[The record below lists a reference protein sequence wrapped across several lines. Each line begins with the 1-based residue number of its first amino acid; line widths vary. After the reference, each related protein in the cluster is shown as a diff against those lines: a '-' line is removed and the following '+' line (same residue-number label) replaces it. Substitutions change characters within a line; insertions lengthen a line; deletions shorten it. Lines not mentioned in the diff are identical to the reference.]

1 LNILLKVISD
11 PALAIGETKVGGLRI
26 VKELLPISLRSVGIA
41 LAILFGAFLLCEVAP
56 VVAAICTLVV
66 GVQTLT
72 GVRLYQRY
80 LGSATVT
87 IFEYISIG
95 FAIGAA
101 LSVLTALFLQPI
113 LNPSIGWVIPS
124 IVVLARS
131 KTDRDPPSR
140 VQHGSTGIEWF
151 GVVTISFLY
160 LAQDSHWPTAV
171 FVAGTCLFVAFN
183 WRPKTIWVR
192 ASVLTVITA
201 GFIGGI
207 IASVY
212 NRPPF
217 WHYLTDDFRVFES
230 LSRSIWDYGPQD
242 EFGTLGTIGAQ
253 YHISTYAYSGLL
265 DRLSGASTFI
275 VLNRA
280 MLILTA
286 LLLSTIVWAFLR
298 RDGGKNRMINLG
310 LAAMFPLF
318 FDYSFTS
325 PSYCFGL
332 FFYLVG
338 VFFWTDHQHRV
349 RPWLQVFIG
358 LLITAFIMTTKISNM
373 PVVLSGLGVL
383 ALYALARKPSW
394 TKSALINFIT
404 TLVTTGIYFF
414 VYLANGRTS
423 SQLES
428 MYAFGYARRIAGDLV
443 TISDPFTRITASLM
457 YTSLYLVLP
466 IVAVLYFFSLHRRL
480 HPQLLIF
487 VLPAVP
493 IVLITALFGGAD
505 ASGYFVLAS
514 LGVLNIALIVFLSK
528 YLSDFNWRERH
539 NQQIVGLALI
549 AGLLG
554 LLTHRMVA
562 YFNGGTANEIL
573 IRSILQSH
581 WVSALLLSLIA
592 YGLFKLGQT
601 KKKHPFWILFLVAEI
616 MCFASIEVMLLDRLT
631 KGTELTASESATA
644 IGTTDEIAVGR
655 WLRTNTDKSS
665 LVATNHFCGPA
676 CSGADWFENDFLR
689 LNDTYIF
696 PASPTGYGTFN
707 FILSNYAERR
717 FLIEGA
723 RFLLVNGMSRKDVLE
738 RMNVALAFANESSKA
753 SFDSLQNFGV
763 DYFVI
768 DKQSTTQR
776 NWGLTTSKLYE
787 NDTFIVLQVSD

>member
-1 LNILLKVISD
+1 LF
-11 PALAIGETKVGGLRI
+11 
-26 VKELLPISLRSVGIA
+26 PISLRSVGIA
-41 LAILFGAFLLCEVAP
+41 LAVLFGAFLLCEVPP

-72 GVRLYQRY
+72 GVRSYQRY

-101 LSVLTALFLQPI
+101 LSVLSALFLQPI

-124 IVVLARS
+124 IVVLAVS
-131 KTDRDPPSR
+131 KIERNHPIRARFD
-140 VQHGSTGIEWF
+140 STGIEWL
-151 GVVTISFLY
+151 GVVSIAFLY

-171 FVAGTCLFVAFN
+171 FATGTCVFIALTC
-183 WRPKTIWVR
+183 RPKKVWIR
-192 ASVLTVITA
+192 ASVFTVTTA
-201 GFIGGI
+201 GFIGGVV
-207 IASVY
+207 ASIY

-280 MLILTA
+280 MLVLTA

-298 RDGGKNRMINLG
+298 RDGGKSRLINLG

-338 VFFWTDHQHRV
+338 VFFWTDHQRRV
-349 RPWLQVFIG
+349 KPWLQVFIG
-358 LLITAFIMTTKISNM
+358 FLITVFIMTTKISNM

-394 TKSALINFIT
+394 AKSALINFAT
-404 TLVTTGIYFF
+404 TLITTGIYFF
-414 VYLANGRTS
+414 VFLANGRTS

-443 TISDPFTRITASLM
+443 TISDPVTRISASLM
-457 YTSLYLVLP
+457 YTSLYILLP

-487 VLPAVP
+487 VLPAIP
-493 IVLITALFGGAD
+493 LLLITALFGGAD

-514 LGVLNIALIVFLSK
+514 LGILNIALIIFVSK
-528 YLSDFNWRERH
+528 FFSDFNCRIRQ
-539 NQQIVGLALI
+539 NQQIVGFAVI

-554 LLTHRMVA
+554 LLTHRSVA

-573 IRSILQSH
+573 TRSILQSH

-592 YGLFKLGQT
+592 YGLFRVGKNR
-601 KKKHPFWILFLVAEI
+601 KKQSFLILFIVAEL
-616 MCFASIEVMLLDRLT
+616 MCFTSINAMLLDRLT
-631 KGTELTASESATA
+631 KGPELTASESATA
-644 IGTTDEIAVGR
+644 IGTTDEIAVGQ
-655 WLRTNTDKSS
+655 WLRTNTEKSS
-665 LVATNHFCGPA
+665 LIATNHFCGPA
-676 CSGADWFENDFLR
+676 CSGADWFENDYLR

-723 RFLLVNGMSRKDVLE
+723 RFLLVNGMPREDVRE
-738 RMNVALAFANESSKA
+738 RMNVALAFANEPSEA
-753 SFDSLQNFGV
+753 SLSSLQAFGV

-776 NWGLTTSKLYE
+776 DWGLTTSKLYE
-787 NDTFIVLQVSD
+787 NDTFIVLELL

>member
-1 LNILLKVISD
+1 MQECYFWLLANRGRGARNSV
-11 PALAIGETKVGGLRI
+11 AITGL
-26 VKELLPISLRSVGIA
+26 VNTLFPISLRSIGIA
-41 LAILFGAFLLCEVAP
+41 LAVLFGAFLLCEIPP
-56 VVAAICTLVV
+56 VVALICTLVV

-113 LNPSIGWVIPS
+113 LNPSIGWIIPL
-124 IVVLARS
+124 IAVLARP
-131 KTDRDPPSR
+131 KTDRSLPSR
-140 VQHGSTGIEWF
+140 VQHDSTRIEWL

-171 FVAGTCLFVAFN
+171 FVAGACLFAAFT
-183 WRPKTIWVR
+183 WRPKTTWVR
-192 ASVLTVITA
+192 ASVLTVATA

-207 IASVY
+207 VASVY

-280 MLILTA
+280 MLVLTA
-286 LLLSTIVWAFLR
+286 LLLSTIIWSFFR
-298 RDGGKNRMINLG
+298 RDGGKNRLINLG

-338 VFFWTDHQHRV
+338 VFFWTDHQHRAK
-349 RPWLQVFIG
+349 PWLQVFIG
-358 LLITAFIMTTKISNM
+358 FLITVFIMTTKISNM

-383 ALYALARKPSW
+383 TLYALVKKPSW
-394 TKSALINFIT
+394 AKSALINFTT
-404 TLVTTGIYFF
+404 TLITTGIYFF
-414 VYLANGRTS
+414 VFLANGRTS

-443 TISDPFTRITASLM
+443 TIGDPITRISASLM
-457 YTSLYLVLP
+457 YTSLYLMLP
-466 IVAVLYFFSLHRRL
+466 IVAVLYFFSMYRRL
-480 HPQLLIF
+480 HPQLLVF

-493 IVLITALFGGAD
+493 LLLITALIGGAD

-539 NQQIVGLALI
+539 NQQIAGLALI

-554 LLTHRMVA
+554 LLTHLTVA

-581 WVSALLLSLIA
+581 WVSALLFSLIA
-592 YGLFKLGQT
+592 YGLFRFGKAR
-601 KKKHPFWILFLVAEI
+601 KKHPFLILFLVAEI
-616 MCFASIEVMLLDRLT
+616 MSFASIEVALLDRLT
-631 KGTELTASESATA
+631 KGPELTASESATA

-655 WLRTNTDKSS
+655 WLRTNTEKSS
-665 LVATNHFCGPA
+665 LIATNHFCGPA
-676 CSGADWFENDFLR
+676 CSGADWFENDYLR

-696 PASPTGYGTFN
+696 PESPTGYGTFN
-707 FILSNYAERR
+707 FILSDYAERR
-717 FLIEGA
+717 FFIEGA
-723 RFLLVNGMSRKDVLE
+723 RFLLVNGMPKEQVRE
-738 RMNVALAFANESSKA
+738 RMNLVLEFANTPDA
-753 SFDSLQNFGV
+753 GNLRSLQENGV
-763 DYFVI
+763 GYFVV
-768 DKQSTTQR
+768 DKESTSVQ
-776 NWGLTTSKLYE
+776 NWKDFATTRYE
-787 NDTFIVLQVSD
+787 NETFLVLDLL

>member
-1 LNILLKVISD
+1 LF
-11 PALAIGETKVGGLRI
+11 
-26 VKELLPISLRSVGIA
+26 PISLRSVGIA
-41 LAILFGAFLLCEVAP
+41 LAVLFGAFLLCEVPP

-72 GVRLYQRY
+72 GVRSYQRY

-101 LSVLTALFLQPI
+101 LSVLSALFLQPI

-124 IVVLARS
+124 IVVLAVS
-131 KTDRDPPSR
+131 KIERNHPIRARFD
-140 VQHGSTGIEWF
+140 STGIEWL
-151 GVVTISFLY
+151 GVVSIAFLY

-171 FVAGTCLFVAFN
+171 FATGTCVFIALTC
-183 WRPKTIWVR
+183 RPKKVWIR
-192 ASVLTVITA
+192 ASVFTVTTA
-201 GFIGGI
+201 GFIGGVV
-207 IASVY
+207 ASIY

-280 MLILTA
+280 MLVLTA

-298 RDGGKNRMINLG
+298 RDGGKSRLIN
-310 LAAMFPLF
+310 
-318 FDYSFTS
+318 SFTS

-338 VFFWTDHQHRV
+338 VFFWTDHQRRV
-349 RPWLQVFIG
+349 KPWLQVFIG
-358 LLITAFIMTTKISNM
+358 FLITVFIMTTKISNM

-394 TKSALINFIT
+394 AKSALINFAT
-404 TLVTTGIYFF
+404 TLITTGIYFF
-414 VYLANGRTS
+414 VFLANGRTS

-443 TISDPFTRITASLM
+443 TISDPVTRISASLM
-457 YTSLYLVLP
+457 YTSLYILLP

-487 VLPAVP
+487 VLPAIP
-493 IVLITALFGGAD
+493 LLLITALFGGAD

-514 LGVLNIALIVFLSK
+514 LGILNIALIIFVSK
-528 YLSDFNWRERH
+528 FFSDFNCRIRQ
-539 NQQIVGLALI
+539 NQQIVGFAVI

-554 LLTHRMVA
+554 LLTHRSVA

-573 IRSILQSH
+573 TRSILQSH

-592 YGLFKLGQT
+592 YGLFRVGKNR
-601 KKKHPFWILFLVAEI
+601 KKQSFLILFIVAEL
-616 MCFASIEVMLLDRLT
+616 MCFTSINAMLLDRLT
-631 KGTELTASESATA
+631 KGPELTASESATA
-644 IGTTDEIAVGR
+644 IGTTDEIAVGQ
-655 WLRTNTDKSS
+655 WLRTNTEKSS
-665 LVATNHFCGPA
+665 LIATNHFCGPA
-676 CSGADWFENDFLR
+676 CSGADWFENDYLR

-723 RFLLVNGMSRKDVLE
+723 RFLLVNGMPREDVRE
-738 RMNVALAFANESSKA
+738 RMNVALAFANEPSEA
-753 SFDSLQNFGV
+753 SLSSLQAFGV

-776 NWGLTTSKLYE
+776 DWGLTTSKLYE
-787 NDTFIVLQVSD
+787 NDTFIVLELL

>member
-1 LNILLKVISD
+1 MF
-11 PALAIGETKVGGLRI
+11 
-26 VKELLPISLRSVGIA
+26 PISLRSVGIA
-41 LAILFGAFLLCEVAP
+41 LAVLFGAFLLCEVPP

-72 GVRLYQRY
+72 GIRSYQRY

-101 LSVLTALFLQPI
+101 LSVLSALFLQPI

-124 IVVLARS
+124 IVVLAVS
-131 KTDRDPPSR
+131 KIDRNHPIRARFD
-140 VQHGSTGIEWF
+140 STGIEWL
-151 GVVTISFLY
+151 GVLSIAFLY
-160 LAQDSHWPTAV
+160 LARDSHWPTAV
-171 FVAGTCLFVAFN
+171 FAVGASVFIALSC
-183 WRPKTIWVR
+183 RPKKVWVR
-192 ASVLTVITA
+192 ASVLTVATA

-207 IASVY
+207 VASIH

-275 VLNRA
+275 ILNRA
-280 MLILTA
+280 MLVLTA
-286 LLLSTIVWAFLR
+286 LLLSTVVWAFFR

-338 VFFWTDHQHRV
+338 VFFWTDHQRRV
-349 RPWLQVFIG
+349 KPWLQVLIG
-358 LLITAFIMTTKISNM
+358 FLITVFIMTTKISNM

-394 TKSALINFIT
+394 TKSALINFAT
-404 TLVTTGIYFF
+404 TLITTGIYFF
-414 VYLANGRTS
+414 VFLANGRTS

-443 TISDPFTRITASLM
+443 TISDPVTRISASLM

-466 IVAVLYFFSLHRRL
+466 IVAALYFFSLHRRL

-487 VLPAVP
+487 VLPAIP
-493 IVLITALFGGAD
+493 LLLITALFGGAD

-514 LGVLNIALIVFLSK
+514 LGILNIALIIFVSK
-528 YLSDFNWRERH
+528 FFSDFNWRVRQ
-539 NQQIVGLALI
+539 NQQIAGFAVI
-549 AGLLG
+549 AGLMG
-554 LLTHRMVA
+554 LLTHRTVA

-581 WVSALLLSLIA
+581 WVGALLLSLIA
-592 YGLFKLGQT
+592 YGLFRVSKNR
-601 KKKHPFWILFLVAEI
+601 KKQSFLILFIVAEL
-616 MCFASIEVMLLDRLT
+616 MCFTSINAMLLDRLT
-631 KGTELTASESATA
+631 KGPELSVEESATA
-644 IGTTDEIAVGR
+644 IGTTDEITVGQ

-665 LVATNHFCGPA
+665 LIATNHFCGPA
-676 CSGADWFENDFLR
+676 CSGADWFESDYLR
-689 LNDTYIF
+689 LDDTYIF
-696 PASPTGYGTFN
+696 PESPTGYGTFN
-707 FILSNYAERR
+707 FILSDYAERR

-723 RFLLVNGMSRKDVLE
+723 RFLLVNGMPREDVRE
-738 RMNVALAFANESSKA
+738 RMNVALAFANEPNEA
-753 SFDSLQNFGV
+753 SLSSLQAFGV

-776 NWGLTTSKLYE
+776 DWGLLASKLYE
-787 NDTFIVLQVSD
+787 NDTFIVLELL

>member
-1 LNILLKVISD
+1 
-11 PALAIGETKVGGLRI
+11 
-26 VKELLPISLRSVGIA
+26 VGIA
-41 LAILFGAFLLCEVAP
+41 LAVLFGAFLLCEVPP
-56 VVAAICTLVV
+56 VVAAICAFVV
-66 GVQTLT
+66 GIQTIT

-80 LGSATVT
+80 LGSETVT
-87 IFEYISIG
+87 VFAYIAVG

-101 LSVLTALFLQPI
+101 LSILTALFLQPI

-124 IVVLARS
+124 IVVLAVS
-131 KTDRDPPSR
+131 KIDRNHPIRARFD
-140 VQHGSTGIEWF
+140 STGIEWL
-151 GVVTISFLY
+151 GVVSIAFLY

-171 FVAGTCLFVAFN
+171 FATGTCVFIALTC
-183 WRPKTIWVR
+183 RPKKVWIR
-192 ASVLTVITA
+192 ASVFTVTTA
-201 GFIGGI
+201 GFIGGVV
-207 IASVY
+207 ASIH

-280 MLILTA
+280 MLVLTA

-298 RDGGKNRMINLG
+298 RDGGKNRLINLG

-338 VFFWTDHQHRV
+338 VFFWTDHQRRV
-349 RPWLQVFIG
+349 KPWLQVSIG
-358 LLITAFIMTTKISNM
+358 FLITVFIMTTKISNM

-394 TKSALINFIT
+394 AKSALINFTT
-404 TLVTTGIYFF
+404 TLITTGIYFF
-414 VYLANGRTS
+414 VFLANGRTS

-443 TISDPFTRITASLM
+443 TISDPVTRISASLM

-466 IVAVLYFFSLHRRL
+466 IVAVLYFFTIHRRL

-493 IVLITALFGGAD
+493 LLLITALFGGAD

-514 LGVLNIALIVFLSK
+514 LGVLNIALIVFVSK
-528 YLSDFNWRERH
+528 FFSDFNWRVRQ
-539 NQQIVGLALI
+539 NQQIAGFALI

-554 LLTHRMVA
+554 LLTHRSVA

-573 IRSILQSH
+573 TRSILQSH

-592 YGLFKLGQT
+592 YGLFRVGKNR
-601 KKKHPFWILFLVAEI
+601 KKQSFLILFIVAEL
-616 MCFASIEVMLLDRLT
+616 MCFTSINAMLLDRLT
-631 KGTELTASESATA
+631 KGPELTASESATA
-644 IGTTDEIAVGR
+644 IGTTDEIAVGQ
-655 WLRTNTDKSS
+655 WLRTNTEKSS
-665 LVATNHFCGPA
+665 LIATNHFCGPA
-676 CSGADWFENDFLR
+676 CSGADWFENDYLR

-723 RFLLVNGMSRKDVLE
+723 RFLLVNGMPREDVRE
-738 RMNVALAFANESSKA
+738 RMNVALAFANEPSEA
-753 SFDSLQNFGV
+753 SLSSLQAFGV

-776 NWGLTTSKLYE
+776 DWGLTTSKLYE
-787 NDTFIVLQVSD
+787 NDTFIVLELL

>member
-1 LNILLKVISD
+1 ML
-11 PALAIGETKVGGLRI
+11 
-26 VKELLPISLRSVGIA
+26 KELLPISLRSVGVA
-41 LAILFGAFLLCEVAP
+41 LAVLCGAFLLCEVPP
-56 VVAAICTLVV
+56 VVAAICAFVV
-66 GVQTLT
+66 GIQTIT

-80 LGSATVT
+80 LGSETVT
-87 IFEYISIG
+87 VFAYIAVG
-95 FAIGAA
+95 FAIGTA
-101 LSVLTALFLQPI
+101 LSVFTALSLQPI
-113 LNPSIGWVIPS
+113 LNPSIGWSVPS
-124 IVVLARS
+124 IVVLAVS
-131 KTDRDPPSR
+131 KIDRDHPIR
-140 VQHGSTGIEWF
+140 ARFDSTGIEWL
-151 GVVTISFLY
+151 GVVSIAFLY

-171 FVAGTCLFVAFN
+171 FAAGTCVFIALTC
-183 WRPKTIWVR
+183 RPKKEWIR
-192 ASVLTVITA
+192 ASVLTVTTA
-201 GFIGGI
+201 GFIGGVV
-207 IASVY
+207 ASIR

-275 VLNRA
+275 ILNRA
-280 MLILTA
+280 MLVLTA

-298 RDGGKNRMINLG
+298 RDGGNNRMINLG

-338 VFFWTDHQHRV
+338 VFFWTDHQRQV
-349 RPWLQVFIG
+349 KPWLQVFIG
-358 LLITAFIMTTKISNM
+358 FLITVFIMTTKISNM
-373 PVVLSGLGVL
+373 PVVLSGLGLL

-394 TKSALINFIT
+394 AKSALINFAT
-404 TLVTTGIYFF
+404 TLFTTGIYFF
-414 VYLANGRTS
+414 VFLANSRTS

-443 TISDPFTRITASLM
+443 TISDPVARISASLM
-457 YTSLYLVLP
+457 YTSLYIVLP
-466 IVAVLYFFSLHRRL
+466 IVAVLYFFSLQRRL

-487 VLPAVP
+487 VLPAIP
-493 IVLITALFGGAD
+493 LLLITALFGGAD

-514 LGVLNIALIVFLSK
+514 LCVLNVALIVFLSK

-539 NQQIVGLALI
+539 NQQMAGFALI

-554 LLTHRMVA
+554 LLTHRIIA

-573 IRSILQSH
+573 IRSMLQSH
-581 WVSALLLSLIA
+581 WVSALLLSLFA
-592 YGLFKLGQT
+592 HGLLRFGKNE
-601 KKKHPFWILFLVAEI
+601 KKHPFLILFIVAEL
-616 MCFASIEVMLLDRLT
+616 MCFMSINVMLLDRLI
-631 KGTELTASESATA
+631 KGPELTADESTTA
-644 IGTTDEIAVGR
+644 IGTTDEITVGQ
-655 WLRTNTDKSS
+655 WLRTKTDKSS
-665 LVATNHFCGPA
+665 LIATNHFCGPA
-676 CSGADWFENDFLR
+676 CSGADWFENDYLR

-696 PASPTGYGTFN
+696 PTSPTGYGTFN
-707 FILSNYAERR
+707 FILSDYAERR

-723 RFLLVNGMSRKDVLE
+723 RFLLVNGMPREDVRE
-738 RMNVALAFANESSKA
+738 RMNVALAFANEPSEA
-753 SFDSLQNFGV
+753 SLSSLQAFGV

-776 NWGLTTSKLYE
+776 DWGLATTKLYE
-787 NDTFIVLQVSD
+787 NDSFVVLELL

>member
-1 LNILLKVISD
+1 VL
-11 PALAIGETKVGGLRI
+11 
-26 VKELLPISLRSVGIA
+26 KELLPISLRSVGVA
-41 LAILFGAFLLCEVAP
+41 LAVLCGAFLLCEVPP
-56 VVAAICTLVV
+56 VVAAICAFVV
-66 GVQTLT
+66 GIQTIT

-80 LGSATVT
+80 LGSETVT
-87 IFEYISIG
+87 VFAYIAVG
-95 FAIGAA
+95 FAIGTA
-101 LSVLTALFLQPI
+101 LSVFTALSLQPI
-113 LNPSIGWVIPS
+113 LNPSIGWSVPS
-124 IVVLARS
+124 IVVLAVS
-131 KTDRDPPSR
+131 KIDRDHPIR
-140 VQHGSTGIEWF
+140 ARFDSTGIEWL
-151 GVVTISFLY
+151 GVVSIAFLY

-171 FVAGTCLFVAFN
+171 FAAGTCVFIALTC
-183 WRPKTIWVR
+183 RPKKVWIR
-192 ASVLTVITA
+192 ASVFTVTTA
-201 GFIGGI
+201 GFIGGVV
-207 IASVY
+207 ASIR

-275 VLNRA
+275 ILNRA
-280 MLILTA
+280 MLVLTA

-298 RDGGKNRMINLG
+298 RDGGNNRMINLG

-338 VFFWTDHQHRV
+338 VFFWTDHQRQV
-349 RPWLQVFIG
+349 KPWLQVFIG
-358 LLITAFIMTTKISNM
+358 FLITVFIMTTKISNM
-373 PVVLSGLGVL
+373 PAVLSGLGLL

-394 TKSALINFIT
+394 AKSALVNFTT

-414 VYLANGRTS
+414 VFLANSRTS

-443 TISDPFTRITASLM
+443 TISDPVARISASLM
-457 YTSLYLVLP
+457 YTSLYIVLP
-466 IVAVLYFFSLHRRL
+466 IVAVLYFFSLQRRL

-487 VLPAVP
+487 VLPAIP
-493 IVLITALFGGAD
+493 LLLITALFGGAD

-514 LGVLNIALIVFLSK
+514 LGVLNIALIVFVSK
-528 YLSDFNWRERH
+528 FFSDFNWRVRQ
-539 NQQIVGLALI
+539 NQQIVGFALI

-554 LLTHRMVA
+554 LLTHRSVA

-573 IRSILQSH
+573 TRSILQSH

-592 YGLFKLGQT
+592 YGLFRVGKNR
-601 KKKHPFWILFLVAEI
+601 KKQSFLILFIVAEL
-616 MCFASIEVMLLDRLT
+616 MCFTSINAMLLDRLT
-631 KGTELTASESATA
+631 KGPELTASESATA
-644 IGTTDEIAVGR
+644 IGTTDEIAVGQ
-655 WLRTNTDKSS
+655 WLRTNTEKSS
-665 LVATNHFCGPA
+665 LIATNHFCGPA
-676 CSGADWFENDFLR
+676 CSGADWFENDYLR

-723 RFLLVNGMSRKDVLE
+723 RFLLVNGMPREDVRE
-738 RMNVALAFANESSKA
+738 RMNVALAFANEPSEA
-753 SFDSLQNFGV
+753 SLSSLQAFGV

-776 NWGLTTSKLYE
+776 DWGLTTSKLYE
-787 NDTFIVLQVSD
+787 NDTFIVLELL

>member
-1 LNILLKVISD
+1 MF
-11 PALAIGETKVGGLRI
+11 
-26 VKELLPISLRSVGIA
+26 PISLRSVGFA
-41 LAILFGAFLLCEVAP
+41 LAVLFGAFLLCEVPP

-66 GVQTLT
+66 GVHTVT
-72 GVRLYQRY
+72 GIRVYQRC
-80 LGSATVT
+80 LGSVTVT
-87 IFEYISIG
+87 VFEYVAIG

-113 LNPSIGWVIPS
+113 LNPSIGWVVPS
-124 IVVLARS
+124 IVVFAMT
-131 KTDRDPPSR
+131 KTDRGLTNRAGLD
-140 VQHGSTGIEWF
+140 STGIEWL

-171 FVAGTCLFVAFN
+171 FVAGACLFAAFT
-183 WRPKTIWVR
+183 WRPKTTWVR
-192 ASVLTVITA
+192 ASVLTVTTT
-201 GFIGGI
+201 GLIGGI
-207 IASVY
+207 VASVY

-230 LSRSIWDYGPQD
+230 LSRSVWDYGPQD

-275 VLNRA
+275 TLNRA
-280 MLILTA
+280 LLVLTA

-298 RDGGKNRMINLG
+298 RDGGKNQIINLG

-325 PSYCFGL
+325 PSFCFGL

-338 VFFWTDHQHRV
+338 VFFWTEHQRRV
-349 RPWLQVFIG
+349 KPWLQVFIG
-358 LLITAFIMTTKISNM
+358 FLITVFIMTTKISNM

-394 TKSALINFIT
+394 AKSALINFVT
-404 TLVTTGIYFF
+404 TLITTGIYFF
-414 VYLANGRTS
+414 VFLANGRTS
-423 SQLES
+423 SQLGS

-443 TISDPFTRITASLM
+443 TINEPVTRILASLM

-493 IVLITALFGGAD
+493 LLLVTALFGGAD

-514 LGVLNIALIVFLSK
+514 LGILNIALIVFVSK
-528 YLSDFNWRERH
+528 FFSDFNWRVRQ
-539 NQQIVGLALI
+539 NQQIVGFALI

-554 LLTHRMVA
+554 LLTHRSVA

-581 WVSALLLSLIA
+581 WVSALFLSLIA
-592 YGLFKLGQT
+592 FALFRLSEARKSY
-601 KKKHPFWILFLVAEI
+601 PFLILFLVAEL
-616 MCFASIEVMLLDRLT
+616 MCFTSINAMLLDRLT
-631 KGTELTASESATA
+631 KGPELSVEESATA
-644 IGTTDEIAVGR
+644 IGTTDEITVGR
-655 WLRTNTDKSS
+655 WLRTNTDKAS
-665 LVATNHFCGPA
+665 LIATNHFCGPA
-676 CSGADWFENDFLR
+676 CSGADWFENDYLR

-696 PASPTGYGTFN
+696 PESTTGYGTFN
-707 FILSNYAERR
+707 FILSDYAERR

-723 RFLLVNGMSRKDVLE
+723 RFLLVNGMPREDVRE
-738 RMNVALAFANESSKA
+738 RMNASLAFANEPSEA
-753 SFDSLQNFGV
+753 SLSSLQAFGV

-768 DKQSTTQR
+768 DKQSTTQSD
-776 NWGLTTSKLYE
+776 WGLTTSKLYE
-787 NDTFIVLQVSD
+787 NDTFIVLELL

>member
-1 LNILLKVISD
+1 
-11 PALAIGETKVGGLRI
+11 
-26 VKELLPISLRSVGIA
+26 VGIA
-41 LAILFGAFLLCEVAP
+41 LAVLFGAFLLCEVPP

-80 LGSATVT
+80 LGSSTIT

-101 LSVLTALFLQPI
+101 LSILTALFLQPI

-124 IVVLARS
+124 IVVLAVS
-131 KTDRDPPSR
+131 KIDRNHPIRARFD
-140 VQHGSTGIEWF
+140 STGIEWL
-151 GVVTISFLY
+151 GVVSIAFLY

-171 FVAGTCLFVAFN
+171 FATGTCVFIALTC
-183 WRPKTIWVR
+183 RPKKVWIR
-192 ASVLTVITA
+192 ASVFTVTTA
-201 GFIGGI
+201 GFIGGVV
-207 IASVY
+207 ASIH

-280 MLILTA
+280 MLVLTA

-298 RDGGKNRMINLG
+298 RDGGKNRLINLG

-338 VFFWTDHQHRV
+338 VFFWTDHQRRV
-349 RPWLQVFIG
+349 KPWLQVSIG
-358 LLITAFIMTTKISNM
+358 FLITVFIMTTKISNM

-394 TKSALINFIT
+394 AKSALINFTT
-404 TLVTTGIYFF
+404 TLITTGIYFF
-414 VYLANGRTS
+414 VFLANGRTS

-443 TISDPFTRITASLM
+443 TISDPVTRISASLM

-466 IVAVLYFFSLHRRL
+466 IVAVLYFFTIHRRL

-493 IVLITALFGGAD
+493 LLLITALFGGAD

-514 LGVLNIALIVFLSK
+514 LGVLNIALIVFVSK
-528 YLSDFNWRERH
+528 FFSDFNWRVRQ
-539 NQQIVGLALI
+539 NQQIAGFALI

-554 LLTHRMVA
+554 LLTHRSVA

-573 IRSILQSH
+573 TRSILQSH

-592 YGLFKLGQT
+592 YGLFRVGKNR
-601 KKKHPFWILFLVAEI
+601 KKQSFLILFIVAEL
-616 MCFASIEVMLLDRLT
+616 MCFTSINAMLLDRLT
-631 KGTELTASESATA
+631 KGPELTASESATA
-644 IGTTDEIAVGR
+644 IGTTDEIAVGQ
-655 WLRTNTDKSS
+655 WLRTNTEKSS
-665 LVATNHFCGPA
+665 LIATNHFCGPA
-676 CSGADWFENDFLR
+676 CSGADWFENDYLR

-723 RFLLVNGMSRKDVLE
+723 RFLLVNGMPREDVRE
-738 RMNVALAFANESSKA
+738 RMNVALAFANEPSEA
-753 SFDSLQNFGV
+753 SLSSLQAFGV

-776 NWGLTTSKLYE
+776 DWGLTTSKLYE
-787 NDTFIVLQVSD
+787 NDTFIVLELL

>member
-1 LNILLKVISD
+1 
-11 PALAIGETKVGGLRI
+11 
-26 VKELLPISLRSVGIA
+26 VGIA
-41 LAILFGAFLLCEVAP
+41 LTVLFGAFLLCEVPP

-80 LGSATVT
+80 LGSSTVT

-101 LSVLTALFLQPI
+101 LSILTALFLQPI

-124 IVVLARS
+124 IVVLAVS
-131 KTDRDPPSR
+131 KIDRNHPIRARFD
-140 VQHGSTGIEWF
+140 STGIEWL
-151 GVVTISFLY
+151 GVVSIAFLY

-171 FVAGTCLFVAFN
+171 FATGTCVFIALTC
-183 WRPKTIWVR
+183 RPKKVWIR
-192 ASVLTVITA
+192 ASVFTVTTA
-201 GFIGGI
+201 GFIGGVV
-207 IASVY
+207 ASIH

-280 MLILTA
+280 MLVLTA

-298 RDGGKNRMINLG
+298 RDGGKNRLINLG

-338 VFFWTDHQHRV
+338 VFFWTDHQRRV
-349 RPWLQVFIG
+349 KPWLQVSIG
-358 LLITAFIMTTKISNM
+358 FLITVFIMTTKISNM

-394 TKSALINFIT
+394 AKSALINFTT
-404 TLVTTGIYFF
+404 TLITTGIYFF
-414 VYLANGRTS
+414 VFLANGRTS

-443 TISDPFTRITASLM
+443 TISDPVTRISASLM

-466 IVAVLYFFSLHRRL
+466 IVAVLYFFTIHRRL

-493 IVLITALFGGAD
+493 LLLITALFGGAD

-514 LGVLNIALIVFLSK
+514 LGVLNIALIVFVSK
-528 YLSDFNWRERH
+528 FFSDFNWRVRQ
-539 NQQIVGLALI
+539 NQQIAGFALI

-554 LLTHRMVA
+554 LLTHRSVA

-573 IRSILQSH
+573 TRSILQSH

-592 YGLFKLGQT
+592 YGLFRVGKNR
-601 KKKHPFWILFLVAEI
+601 KKQSFLILFIVAEL
-616 MCFASIEVMLLDRLT
+616 MCFTSINAMLLDRLT
-631 KGTELTASESATA
+631 KGPELTASESATA
-644 IGTTDEIAVGR
+644 IGTTDEIAVGQ
-655 WLRTNTDKSS
+655 WLRTNTEKSS
-665 LVATNHFCGPA
+665 LIATNHFCGPA
-676 CSGADWFENDFLR
+676 CSGADWFENDYLR

-723 RFLLVNGMSRKDVLE
+723 RFLLVNGMPREDVRE
-738 RMNVALAFANESSKA
+738 RMNVALAFANEPSEA
-753 SFDSLQNFGV
+753 SLSSLQAFGV

-776 NWGLTTSKLYE
+776 DWGLTTSKLYE
-787 NDTFIVLQVSD
+787 NDTFIVLELL

>member
-1 LNILLKVISD
+1 M
-11 PALAIGETKVGGLRI
+11 
-26 VKELLPISLRSVGIA
+26 KELLPISLRSVGIA

-573 IRSILQSH
+573 IRSIMQSH

>member
-1 LNILLKVISD
+1 MF
-11 PALAIGETKVGGLRI
+11 
-26 VKELLPISLRSVGIA
+26 PISLRSVGIA
-41 LAILFGAFLLCEVAP
+41 LAVLFGAFLLSEVPP

-72 GVRLYQRY
+72 GVRSYQRY

-101 LSVLTALFLQPI
+101 LSVLSALFLRPI

-124 IVVLARS
+124 IIVLAVS
-131 KTDRDPPSR
+131 KIDRDHPIR
-140 VQHGSTGIEWF
+140 ARFDSTGIEWL
-151 GVVTISFLY
+151 GVVSIAFLY

-171 FVAGTCLFVAFN
+171 FSAGTCVFIAFTC
-183 WRPKTIWVR
+183 RPKKVWIRT
-192 ASVLTVITA
+192 SVFTVATA

-207 IASVY
+207 VASIH

-265 DRLSGASTFI
+265 DRISGASTFI

-280 MLILTA
+280 MLVLTA
-286 LLLSTIVWAFLR
+286 LLLSTIIWAFFR

-349 RPWLQVFIG
+349 KPWLQVFVG
-358 LLITAFIMTTKISNM
+358 FLITVFIMTTKISNM

-394 TKSALINFIT
+394 AKSALINFAT
-404 TLVTTGIYFF
+404 TLITTGIYFF
-414 VYLANGRTS
+414 LFLANGRTS

-443 TISDPFTRITASLM
+443 TISDPVTRISASLM

-466 IVAVLYFFSLHRRL
+466 IFAVLYFFSLHRRL

-487 VLPAVP
+487 VLPAIP
-493 IVLITALFGGAD
+493 LVLITAVFGGAD

-514 LGVLNIALIVFLSK
+514 LGVLNISLIVFLSN

-539 NQQIVGLALI
+539 NQQIAGFALI
-549 AGLLG
+549 AGLLS
-554 LLTHRMVA
+554 LLTHRIVA

-581 WVSALLLSLIA
+581 WVSALLLSFIT
-592 YGLFKLGQT
+592 YGLFRLSKS
-601 KKKHPFWILFLVAEI
+601 KKKHPFLILFLVAEI
-616 MCFASIEVMLLDRLT
+616 MSFALIEVMLLDRLT
-631 KGTELTASESATA
+631 KGPELTASESATA
-644 IGTTDEIAVGR
+644 IGTADEIAVGR

-665 LVATNHFCGPA
+665 LIATNHFCGPA
-676 CSGADWFENDFLR
+676 CSGADWFENDYLR

-696 PASPTGYGTFN
+696 PESPTGYGTFN
-707 FILSNYAERR
+707 FILSDYAERR

-723 RFLLVNGMSRKDVLE
+723 RFLLVNGMPREDVRE
-738 RMNVALAFANESSKA
+738 RMNVALAFANEPSNTSL
-753 SFDSLQNFGV
+753 SSLQDFGV
-763 DYFVI
+763 DYFVV
-768 DKQSTTQR
+768 DKQSTAQR
-776 NWGLTTSKLYE
+776 DWGLSTSKLYE
-787 NDTFIVLQVSD
+787 NETFAVLQLGD

>member
-1 LNILLKVISD
+1 LF
-11 PALAIGETKVGGLRI
+11 
-26 VKELLPISLRSVGIA
+26 PISLRSVGIA
-41 LAILFGAFLLCEVAP
+41 LAVLFGAFLLCEVPP

-72 GVRLYQRY
+72 GVRSYQRY

-95 FAIGAA
+95 FAIGAT
-101 LSVLTALFLQPI
+101 LSVLSALFLQPI

-124 IVVLARS
+124 IVVLAVS
-131 KTDRDPPSR
+131 KIERNHPIRARFD
-140 VQHGSTGIEWF
+140 STGIEWL
-151 GVVTISFLY
+151 GVVSIAFLY

-171 FVAGTCLFVAFN
+171 FATGTCVFIALTC
-183 WRPKTIWVR
+183 RPKKVWIR
-192 ASVLTVITA
+192 ASVFTVTTA
-201 GFIGGI
+201 GFIGGVV
-207 IASVY
+207 ASIY

-280 MLILTA
+280 MLVLTA

-298 RDGGKNRMINLG
+298 RDGGKNRLINLG

-338 VFFWTDHQHRV
+338 VFFWTDHQRRV
-349 RPWLQVFIG
+349 KPWLQVSIG
-358 LLITAFIMTTKISNM
+358 FLITVFIMTTKISNM

-394 TKSALINFIT
+394 AKSALINFTT
-404 TLVTTGIYFF
+404 TLITTGIYFF
-414 VYLANGRTS
+414 VFLANGRTS

-443 TISDPFTRITASLM
+443 TISDPVTRISASLM

-466 IVAVLYFFSLHRRL
+466 IVAVLYFFTIHRRL

-493 IVLITALFGGAD
+493 LLLITALFGGAD

-514 LGVLNIALIVFLSK
+514 LGVLNIALIVFVSK
-528 YLSDFNWRERH
+528 FFSEFNWRVRQ
-539 NQQIVGLALI
+539 NQQIAGFALI

-554 LLTHRMVA
+554 LLTHRSVA

-573 IRSILQSH
+573 TRSILQSH
-581 WVSALLLSLIA
+581 WVSALVLSLIV
-592 YGLFKLGQT
+592 YGLFRIGKNG
-601 KKKHPFWILFLVAEI
+601 KKQSFLILFIVAEL
-616 MCFASIEVMLLDRLT
+616 MCFTSINAMLLDRLT
-631 KGTELTASESATA
+631 KGPELTDEESATA
-644 IGTTDEIAVGR
+644 IGTTDEITVGQ
-655 WLRTNTDKSS
+655 WLRTNTEKSS
-665 LVATNHFCGPA
+665 LIATNHFCGPA
-676 CSGADWFENDFLR
+676 CSGADWFENDYLR

-696 PASPTGYGTFN
+696 SASPTGYGTFN

-723 RFLLVNGMSRKDVLE
+723 RFLLVNGMPREDVRE
-738 RMNVALAFANESSKA
+738 RMNVALAFANEPSEA
-753 SFDSLQNFGV
+753 SLSSLQAFGV

-776 NWGLTTSKLYE
+776 DWGLTTSKLYE
-787 NDTFIVLQVSD
+787 NDTFIVLELL

>member
-1 LNILLKVISD
+1 LF
-11 PALAIGETKVGGLRI
+11 
-26 VKELLPISLRSVGIA
+26 PISLRSAGIA
-41 LAILFGAFLLCEVAP
+41 LAVLFSAFLLCEIPP
-56 VVAAICTLVV
+56 VVAAICALVV
-66 GVQTLT
+66 GVHTVT
-72 GVRLYQRY
+72 GIRIYQRC
-80 LGSATVT
+80 LGSVTVT
-87 IFEYISIG
+87 VFEYVAIG

-113 LNPSIGWVIPS
+113 LNPSLGWIIPS
-124 IVVLARS
+124 TVVFAMAKRDQGHPSHARF
-131 KTDRDPPSR
+131 D
-140 VQHGSTGIEWF
+140 STGIEWL
-151 GVVTISFLY
+151 GVVSIAFLY

-171 FVAGTCLFVAFN
+171 FAAGTCVLIALTC
-183 WRPKTIWVR
+183 RPKKIWVK
-192 ASVLTVITA
+192 ASVFTATTA
-201 GFIGGI
+201 GFIGGVV
-207 IASVY
+207 ASIH

-280 MLILTA
+280 MLVLTA

-298 RDGGKNRMINLG
+298 RDGGKNQIINLG

-325 PSYCFGL
+325 PSFCFGL

-338 VFFWTDHQHRV
+338 VFFWTEHQRRV
-349 RPWLQVFIG
+349 KPWLQVFIG
-358 LLITAFIMTTKISNM
+358 FLITVFIMTTKISNM

-394 TKSALINFIT
+394 AKTALINFVT
-404 TLVTTGIYFF
+404 TLITTGIYFF
-414 VYLANGRTS
+414 VFLANGRTS
-423 SQLES
+423 SQLGS

-443 TISDPFTRITASLM
+443 TISDPVTRISASLM

-480 HPQLLIF
+480 HPHLLIF
-487 VLPAVP
+487 ALPAVP
-493 IVLITALFGGAD
+493 LVLITALFGGAD

-539 NQQIVGLALI
+539 NQQMAGFALI

-554 LLTHRMVA
+554 LLMQRIVS

-592 YGLFKLGQT
+592 YGSFRLG
-601 KKKHPFWILFLVAEI
+601 KASKSHPLLLLFLVAEI
-616 MCFASIEVMLLDRLT
+616 MSFASIEITHLDQLT
-631 KGTELTASESATA
+631 KGPELTASESATA
-644 IGTTDEIAVGR
+644 IGAADEIAVGR

-665 LVATNHFCGPA
+665 LIATNHFCGPA
-676 CSGADWFENDFLR
+676 CSGADWFENDYLR

-696 PASPTGYGTFN
+696 PESPTGYGTFN
-707 FILSNYAERR
+707 FILSDYAERR

-723 RFLLVNGMSRKDVLE
+723 RFLLVNGMPREDVRE
-738 RMNVALAFANESSKA
+738 RMNVALAFANEPSNTSL
-753 SFDSLQNFGV
+753 SSLQAFGV

-776 NWGLTTSKLYE
+776 DWGLTTSKLYE
-787 NDTFIVLQVSD
+787 NDTFIVLELL

>member
-1 LNILLKVISD
+1 MF
-11 PALAIGETKVGGLRI
+11 
-26 VKELLPISLRSVGIA
+26 PISLRSVGIA
-41 LAILFGAFLLCEVAP
+41 LAVLFGAFLLCEVPP

-66 GVQTLT
+66 GVHTVT
-72 GVRLYQRY
+72 GIRVYQRY
-80 LGSATVT
+80 LGTVIVT
-87 IFEYISIG
+87 VFEYIAAG

-113 LNPSIGWVIPS
+113 LNPSIGWVVPS
-124 IVVLARS
+124 IAVFATV
-131 KTDRDPPSR
+131 KTDRGLTNRAAHD
-140 VQHGSTGIEWF
+140 STAIEWLE
-151 GVVTISFLY
+151 VISIAFLY

-183 WRPKTIWVR
+183 WRTKTKWLM
-192 ASVLTVITA
+192 ASVFAVTSA
-201 GFIGGI
+201 GFIGGVV
-207 IASVY
+207 ASIH

-230 LSRSIWDYGPQD
+230 LSRSIWDFGPQD

-280 MLILTA
+280 MLVLTA
-286 LLLSTIVWAFLR
+286 LLLSTIIWAFLR
-298 RDGGKNRMINLG
+298 RDGGKNQIINLG

-332 FFYLVG
+332 FYYFVG

-349 RPWLQVFIG
+349 KPWIQVFIG
-358 LLITAFIMTTKISNM
+358 FLITSLIMTTKVSNM
-373 PVVLSGLGVL
+373 PAVLSGLGLL
-383 ALYALARKPSW
+383 ALYAIARKPSW
-394 TKSALINFIT
+394 AKSALVNFVTTFIT
-404 TLVTTGIYFF
+404 TGVYFF
-414 VYLANGRTS
+414 VFLTNGRTS
-423 SQLES
+423 TQLNS
-428 MYAFGYARRIAGDLV
+428 MYAFGFARGIAGDLAKI
-443 TISDPFTRITASLM
+443 TDPVARNSASLI

-493 IVLITALFGGAD
+493 LLLITALFGGAD

-514 LGVLNIALIVFLSK
+514 LGILNIALIVFVSRFF
-528 YLSDFNWRERH
+528 SDFNWRVRQ
-539 NQQIVGLALI
+539 NQQIAGFTLI

-554 LLTHRMVA
+554 LLTHRSVA

-573 IRSILQSH
+573 TRSILQSH
-581 WVSALLLSLIA
+581 WVSALLFSFIA
-592 YGLFKLGQT
+592 YGLFRFSKNG
-601 KKKHPFWILFLVAEI
+601 KKQSFLILFIVAEL
-616 MCFASIEVMLLDRLT
+616 MCFTSINAMLLDRLT
-631 KGTELTASESATA
+631 KGPELSVEESATA
-644 IGTTDEIAVGR
+644 IGTTDEITVGK
-655 WLRTNTDKSS
+655 WLRTNTVKSS
-665 LVATNHFCGPA
+665 LIATNHFCGPA
-676 CSGADWFENDFLR
+676 CSGADWFENDYQR

-696 PASPTGYGTFN
+696 PESPTGYGTFN
-707 FILSNYAERR
+707 FILSDYAERR

-723 RFLLVNGMSRKDVLE
+723 RFLLVNGMPREDVRE
-738 RMNVALAFANESSKA
+738 RMNVALAFANEPSEA
-753 SFDSLQNFGV
+753 SLSSLQAFGV

-776 NWGLTTSKLYE
+776 GWGLTTSKLYE
-787 NDTFIVLQVSD
+787 NDTFIVLKLL

>member
-1 LNILLKVISD
+1 LF
-11 PALAIGETKVGGLRI
+11 
-26 VKELLPISLRSVGIA
+26 PISLRSVGIA
-41 LAILFGAFLLCEVAP
+41 LAVLFGAFLLCEVPP

-66 GVQTLT
+66 GVQILT

-101 LSVLTALFLQPI
+101 LTVLSALFLQPI
-113 LNPSIGWVIPS
+113 LSPSLGWVIPS
-124 IVVLARS
+124 IVVFAVSKIDRNHPIRARF
-131 KTDRDPPSR
+131 D
-140 VQHGSTGIEWF
+140 STRIEWL

-171 FVAGTCLFVAFN
+171 FVAGACLFAAFT
-183 WRPKTIWVR
+183 WRPKTTWVR
-192 ASVLTVITA
+192 ASVLTVATA

-207 IASVY
+207 VASIH

-280 MLILTA
+280 MLVLTA
-286 LLLSTIVWAFLR
+286 LLLSTVVWAFLR
-298 RDGGKNRMINLG
+298 RDGGKNRLINLG

-338 VFFWTDHQHRV
+338 VFFWTDHQRRV
-349 RPWLQVFIG
+349 KPWLQVFIG
-358 LLITAFIMTTKISNM
+358 FLITVFIMTTKISNM

-383 ALYALARKPSW
+383 ALYALVKKPSW
-394 TKSALINFIT
+394 AKSALINFAT
-404 TLVTTGIYFF
+404 TLITTGIYFF
-414 VYLANGRTS
+414 VFLANGRTS

-428 MYAFGYARRIAGDLV
+428 MYAFGYARRIAGDLA
-443 TISDPFTRITASLM
+443 TISDPVTRISASLM

-487 VLPAVP
+487 ALPAIP
-493 IVLITALFGGAD
+493 LLLITALFGGAD

-514 LGVLNIALIVFLSK
+514 LGVLNIALIVFVSK
-528 YLSDFNWRERH
+528 YLSDFNWLVRQ
-539 NQQIVGLALI
+539 NQQMAGFALI

-554 LLTHRMVA
+554 LLTHRSVA

-581 WVSALLLSLIA
+581 WVSAMLLSLIA
-592 YGLFKLGQT
+592 YGLFRVGKA
-601 KKKHPFWILFLVAEI
+601 KKSHSFLILFLVAEI
-616 MCFASIEVMLLDRLT
+616 MSFAAIEVVLLDRLT
-631 KGTELTASESATA
+631 KGPELTASESATA
-644 IGTTDEIAVGR
+644 IGTTDEIAVGQ
-655 WLRTNTDKSS
+655 WLRTNTEKSS
-665 LVATNHFCGPA
+665 LIATNHFCGSA
-676 CSGADWFENDFLR
+676 CSGADWFENDYQR

-696 PASPTGYGTFN
+696 PESPTGYGTFN
-707 FILSNYAERR
+707 FILSDYAERR

-723 RFLLVNGMSRKDVLE
+723 RFLLVNGMPREDVRE
-738 RMNVALAFANESSKA
+738 RMNVALAFANEPDGVSLG
-753 SFDSLQNFGV
+753 SLQNFEV

-768 DKQSTTQR
+768 DKQSTTKR
-776 NWGLTTSKLYE
+776 DWGLLASKLYE
-787 NDTFIVLQVSD
+787 NDTFVILKLI

>member
-1 LNILLKVISD
+1 LNLLLKVISD

-26 VKELLPISLRSVGIA
+26 VKELLPISLRTVGIA
-41 LAILFGAFLLCEVAP
+41 LAILFGAFLLCEVPP

-66 GVQTLT
+66 GIQTIT
-72 GVRLYQRY
+72 GVQLYQRY
-80 LGSATVT
+80 LGSETVT
-87 IFEYISIG
+87 VFVYIAVG
-95 FAIGAA
+95 FAVGAA
-101 LSVLTALFLQPI
+101 MSVFTALSLQTI
-113 LNPSIGWVIPS
+113 LNPSLGWVVPS
-124 IVVLARS
+124 IVVFATAI
-131 KTDRDPPSR
+131 TDRGHPMPAR
-140 VQHGSTGIEWF
+140 FESTGIEWL
-151 GVVTISFLY
+151 VVVSIAFLY
-160 LAQDSHWPTAV
+160 LAQDSHWPTAI
-171 FVAGTCLFVAFN
+171 FTSGTCVFIALTC
-183 WRPKTIWVR
+183 RPKKSWIR
-192 ASVLTVITA
+192 ASVMAITAA
-201 GFIGGI
+201 GFIGGVV
-207 IASVY
+207 ASIR

-373 PVVLSGLGVL
+373 LVVLSGLGVL
-383 ALYALARKPSW
+383 ALYALVRKPSW

-404 TLVTTGIYFF
+404 TLVTTAIYFF

-428 MYAFGYARRIAGDLV
+428 MYTFGYARRIAGDLV

-466 IVAVLYFFSLHRRL
+466 IVAVLYLFSLHQRL
-480 HPQLLIF
+480 HQQLLIF
-487 VLPAVP
+487 VLPGVP
-493 IVLITALFGGAD
+493 LVLITALFGGAA

-528 YLSDFNWRERH
+528 YFSDFNWRERH
-539 NQQIVGLALI
+539 NQQITGFALI
-549 AGLLG
+549 AGFLG
-554 LLTHRMVA
+554 LLTHRIVA
-562 YFNGGTANEIL
+562 YFNGGNANEIL

-592 YGLFKLGQT
+592 YGLFRLGQT
-601 KKKHPFWILFLVAEI
+601 KKKHPFLILFLVAEI

-655 WLRTNTDKSS
+655 WLRTNTEKSS
-665 LVATNHFCGPA
+665 LIATNHFCGPA
-676 CSGADWFENDFLR
+676 CSGADWFENDYLR

-696 PASPTGYGTFN
+696 PESPTDYGTFN
-707 FILSNYAERR
+707 FILSDYAERR
-717 FLIEGA
+717 FFIEGA
-723 RFLLVNGMSRKDVLE
+723 RFLLVNGMPKEQVRE
-738 RMNVALAFANESSKA
+738 RMNLVLEFANTPDA
-753 SFDSLQNFGV
+753 GNLRSLQENGV
-763 DYFVI
+763 GYFVV
-768 DKQSTTQR
+768 DKESTSVQ
-776 NWGLTTSKLYE
+776 NWKDFATTRYE
-787 NDTFIVLQVSD
+787 NETFLVLDLL

>member
-1 LNILLKVISD
+1 LF
-11 PALAIGETKVGGLRI
+11 
-26 VKELLPISLRSVGIA
+26 PISLRSVGIA
-41 LAILFGAFLLCEVAP
+41 LAVLFGAFLLCEVPP

-80 LGSATVT
+80 LGSSTVT

-101 LSVLTALFLQPI
+101 LSILTALFLQPI

-124 IVVLARS
+124 IVVLAVS
-131 KTDRDPPSR
+131 KIDRNHPIRARFD
-140 VQHGSTGIEWF
+140 STGIEWL
-151 GVVTISFLY
+151 GVVSIAFLY

-171 FVAGTCLFVAFN
+171 FATGTCVFIALTC
-183 WRPKTIWVR
+183 RPKKVWIR
-192 ASVLTVITA
+192 ASVFTVTTA
-201 GFIGGI
+201 GFIGGVV
-207 IASVY
+207 ASIH

-280 MLILTA
+280 MLVLTA

-298 RDGGKNRMINLG
+298 RDGGKNRLINLG

-338 VFFWTDHQHRV
+338 VFFWTDHQRRV
-349 RPWLQVFIG
+349 KPWLQVSIG
-358 LLITAFIMTTKISNM
+358 FLITVFIMTTKISNM

-394 TKSALINFIT
+394 AKSALINFTT
-404 TLVTTGIYFF
+404 TLITTGIYFF
-414 VYLANGRTS
+414 VFLANGRTS

-443 TISDPFTRITASLM
+443 TISDPVTRISASLM

-466 IVAVLYFFSLHRRL
+466 IVAVLYFFTIHRRL

-493 IVLITALFGGAD
+493 LLLITALFGGAD

-514 LGVLNIALIVFLSK
+514 LGVLNIALIVFVSK
-528 YLSDFNWRERH
+528 FFSDFNWRVRQ
-539 NQQIVGLALI
+539 NQQIAGFALI

-554 LLTHRMVA
+554 LLTHRSVA

-573 IRSILQSH
+573 TRSILQSH

-592 YGLFKLGQT
+592 YGLFRVGKNR
-601 KKKHPFWILFLVAEI
+601 KKQSFLILFIVAEL
-616 MCFASIEVMLLDRLT
+616 MCFTSINAMLLDRLT
-631 KGTELTASESATA
+631 KGPELTASESATA
-644 IGTTDEIAVGR
+644 IGTTDEIAVGQ
-655 WLRTNTDKSS
+655 WLRTNTEKSS
-665 LVATNHFCGPA
+665 LIATNHFCGPA
-676 CSGADWFENDFLR
+676 CSGADWFENDYLR

-723 RFLLVNGMSRKDVLE
+723 RFLLVNGMPREDVRE
-738 RMNVALAFANESSKA
+738 RMNVALAFANEPSEA
-753 SFDSLQNFGV
+753 SLSSLQAFGV

-776 NWGLTTSKLYE
+776 DWGLTTSKLYE
-787 NDTFIVLQVSD
+787 NDTFIVLELL

>member
-41 LAILFGAFLLCEVAP
+41 LAILFGAFLLCEVPP

>member
-1 LNILLKVISD
+1 MF
-11 PALAIGETKVGGLRI
+11 
-26 VKELLPISLRSVGIA
+26 PISLRSVGIA
-41 LAILFGAFLLCEVAP
+41 LAVLFGAFLLCEVPP

-66 GVQTLT
+66 GVQTFT

-80 LGSATVT
+80 LEPATVT
-87 IFEYISIG
+87 IFAYISIG

-101 LSVLTALFLQPI
+101 LSVLSALFLQPI
-113 LNPSIGWVIPS
+113 LNPSIGWIIPS
-124 IVVLARS
+124 IVVFAIS
-131 KTDRDPPSR
+131 KIDRNHPIRAQLD
-140 VQHGSTGIEWF
+140 STGIEWL
-151 GVVTISFLY
+151 GVASIAFLY

-171 FVAGTCLFVAFN
+171 FAAGTCVYIAFTC
-183 WRPKTIWVR
+183 RPKKVWIR
-192 ASVLTVITA
+192 ASVFTVTTA
-201 GFIGGI
+201 GFIGGVV
-207 IASVY
+207 ASIH

-280 MLILTA
+280 MLALTA

-298 RDGGKNRMINLG
+298 RDGGKNRIVNLG

-338 VFFWTDHQHRV
+338 VFFWTDHQRRV
-349 RPWLQVFIG
+349 TPSLQVFVG
-358 LLITAFIMTTKISNM
+358 FLITVFIMTTKISNM

-383 ALYALARKPSW
+383 ALYSLARKPSW
-394 TKSALINFIT
+394 AKSALINFTT
-404 TLVTTGIYFF
+404 TLVTTGVYFF
-414 VYLANGRTS
+414 VFLANGRTS

-428 MYAFGYARRIAGDLV
+428 MYTFGYARRIAGDLV
-443 TISDPFTRITASLM
+443 TIIDPVTRISASLM
-457 YTSLYLVLP
+457 YTSLYLVFP

-487 VLPAVP
+487 ALPAIP
-493 IVLITALFGGAD
+493 LLLITALFGGAD

-528 YLSDFNWRERH
+528 YLSDFSWRERH
-539 NQQIVGLALI
+539 NQQMAGFALI

-554 LLTHRMVA
+554 LLMQRMVA
-562 YFNGGTANEIL
+562 HFNGGTANEIL

-592 YGLFKLGQT
+592 YGSFRLG
-601 KKKHPFWILFLVAEI
+601 KASKSHPLLILFLIAEI
-616 MCFASIEVMLLDRLT
+616 MSFASIEVMLLDRLT
-631 KGTELTASESATA
+631 KGPEITASESATA

-655 WLRTNTDKSS
+655 WLRTNTEKSS
-665 LVATNHFCGPA
+665 LIATNHFCGPA
-676 CSGADWFENDFLR
+676 CSGADWFENDYKR

-696 PASPTGYGTFN
+696 PESPTGYGTFN
-707 FILSNYAERR
+707 FILSSYAERR

-723 RFLLVNGMSRKDVLE
+723 RFLLVNGMPREDVRE
-738 RMNVALAFANESSKA
+738 RMNISLAFANEPNDTSLS
-753 SFDSLQNFGV
+753 SLQAFGI

-768 DKQSTTQR
+768 DKQSTVQR
-776 NWGLTTSKLYE
+776 DWGLTTSRLYE
-787 NDTFIVLQVSD
+787 NDTFVILELI

>member
-1 LNILLKVISD
+1 
-11 PALAIGETKVGGLRI
+11 
-26 VKELLPISLRSVGIA
+26 VGIA
-41 LAILFGAFLLCEVAP
+41 LAVLFGAFLLCEVPP

-80 LGSATVT
+80 LGSSTVT

-101 LSVLTALFLQPI
+101 LSILTALFLQPI

-124 IVVLARS
+124 IVVLAVS
-131 KTDRDPPSR
+131 KIDRNHPIRARFD
-140 VQHGSTGIEWF
+140 STGIEWL
-151 GVVTISFLY
+151 GVVSIAFLY

-171 FVAGTCLFVAFN
+171 FATGTCVFIALTC
-183 WRPKTIWVR
+183 RPKKVWIR
-192 ASVLTVITA
+192 ASVFTVTTA
-201 GFIGGI
+201 GFIGGVV
-207 IASVY
+207 ASIH

-280 MLILTA
+280 MLVLTA

-298 RDGGKNRMINLG
+298 RDGGKNRLINLG

-338 VFFWTDHQHRV
+338 VFFWTDHQRRV
-349 RPWLQVFIG
+349 KPWLQVSIG
-358 LLITAFIMTTKISNM
+358 FLITVFIMTTKISNM

-394 TKSALINFIT
+394 AKSALINFTT
-404 TLVTTGIYFF
+404 TLITTGIYFF
-414 VYLANGRTS
+414 VFLANGRTS

-443 TISDPFTRITASLM
+443 TISDPVTRISASLM

-466 IVAVLYFFSLHRRL
+466 IVAVLYFFTIHRRL

-493 IVLITALFGGAD
+493 LLLITALFGGAD

-514 LGVLNIALIVFLSK
+514 LGVLNIALIVFVSK
-528 YLSDFNWRERH
+528 FFSDFNWRVRQ
-539 NQQIVGLALI
+539 NQQIAGFALI

-554 LLTHRMVA
+554 LLTHRSVA

-573 IRSILQSH
+573 TRSILQSH

-592 YGLFKLGQT
+592 YGLFRVGKNR
-601 KKKHPFWILFLVAEI
+601 KKQSFLILFIVAEL
-616 MCFASIEVMLLDRLT
+616 MCFTSINAMLLDRLT
-631 KGTELTASESATA
+631 KGPELTASESATA
-644 IGTTDEIAVGR
+644 IGTTDEIAVGQ
-655 WLRTNTDKSS
+655 WLRTNTEKSS
-665 LVATNHFCGPA
+665 LIATNHFCGPA
-676 CSGADWFENDFLR
+676 CSGADWFENDYLR

-723 RFLLVNGMSRKDVLE
+723 RFLLVNGMPREDVRE
-738 RMNVALAFANESSKA
+738 RMNVALAFANEPSEA
-753 SFDSLQNFGV
+753 SLSSLQAFGV

-776 NWGLTTSKLYE
+776 DWGLTTSKLYE
-787 NDTFIVLQVSD
+787 NDTFIVLELL

>member
-1 LNILLKVISD
+1 MNIFLKVIFVLD
-11 PALAIGETKVGGLRI
+11 LAIEKTRVGGLG
-26 VKELLPISLRSVGIA
+26 VLKELLPISLRSVGVA
-41 LAILFGAFLLCEVAP
+41 LAVLFGVFLLCEVPP
-56 VVAAICTLVV
+56 VVAGICTLAV
-66 GVQTLT
+66 GIQTIT

-80 LGSATVT
+80 LGSETVT
-87 IFEYISIG
+87 VFVYIAFG

-101 LSVLTALFLQPI
+101 LSVFMAFFLQPI
-113 LNPSIGWVIPS
+113 LNPSIGWVVPS
-124 IVVLARS
+124 IVVFAVA
-131 KTDRDPPSR
+131 KTDRSLPIHTR
-140 VQHGSTGIEWF
+140 LNSTAIEWL
-151 GVVTISFLY
+151 GVVAIAFLY

-171 FVAGTCLFVAFN
+171 FIAGACLYLALTL
-183 WRPKTIWVR
+183 RSKTKLLR
-192 ASVLTVITA
+192 ASVLTVAMA

-207 IASVY
+207 IASIR

-280 MLILTA
+280 MLVLTA
-286 LLLSTIVWAFLR
+286 LLLSTVVWAFLR

-338 VFFWTDHQHRV
+338 VFFWTDHRHQV
-349 RPWLQVFIG
+349 KPLLQVFIG
-358 LLITAFIMTTKISNM
+358 FLITAFIMTTKISNM
-373 PVVLSGLGVL
+373 PVVLSGLGML
-383 ALYALARKPSW
+383 ALYALAKKPNW
-394 TKSALINFIT
+394 VKSALINFVTSLIT
-404 TLVTTGIYFF
+404 AGIYFF
-414 VYLANGRTS
+414 VFLANGRTS

-428 MYAFGYARRIAGDLV
+428 IYAFGYARRIAGDLV
-443 TISDPFTRITASLM
+443 TISDPLIRISASLM

-466 IVAVLYFFSLHRRL
+466 IVAVLFFFLRNRQP

-487 VLPAVP
+487 VLPAIP
-493 IVLITALFGGAD
+493 LVLITALFGGAD

-514 LGVLNIALIVFLSK
+514 LGVLNIAFIVFLSK
-528 YLSDFNWRERH
+528 YFSDFNWRVRE
-539 NQQIVGLALI
+539 NQQLAVFAFT

-554 LLTHRMVA
+554 LLTHRLIA

-581 WVSALLLSLIA
+581 WVGALLLSVISF
-592 YGLFKLGQT
+592 GLFRLG
-601 KKKHPFWILFLVAEI
+601 KARNKHPFLILFLVAEI
-616 MCFASIEVMLLDRLT
+616 MSFASIEVLLLDRLT
-631 KGTELTASESATA
+631 KGPELTAAESTTA
-644 IGTTDEIAVGR
+644 IGSTDEIAVGR
-655 WLRTNTDKSS
+655 WLRTNTEKSS
-665 LVATNHFCGPA
+665 LIATNHFCGPA
-676 CSGADWFENDFLR
+676 CSGADWFENDYLR
-689 LNDTYIF
+689 LNNTYIF
-696 PASPTGYGTFN
+696 PESPTGYGTFN

-723 RFLLVNGMSRKDVLE
+723 RFLLVNGMPREDVRS
-738 RMNVALAFANESSKA
+738 RMNAVLAFANEPSDA
-753 SFDSLQNFGV
+753 SLSSLQNFGV

-768 DKQSTTQR
+768 DKQSTTKR
-776 NWGLTTSKLYE
+776 DWGVAASRLYE
-787 NDTFIVLQVSD
+787 NDTFIVLELI

>member
-1 LNILLKVISD
+1 MF
-11 PALAIGETKVGGLRI
+11 
-26 VKELLPISLRSVGIA
+26 PISLRSVGIA
-41 LAILFGAFLLCEVAP
+41 LAVLFGAFLLCEVPP

-72 GVRLYQRY
+72 GVRSYQRY

-101 LSVLTALFLQPI
+101 LSVLSALFLQPI

-124 IVVLARS
+124 IVVLAVS
-131 KTDRDPPSR
+131 KIDRDHPIR
-140 VQHGSTGIEWF
+140 ARFDSTGIEWL
-151 GVVTISFLY
+151 GVVSIAFLY

-171 FVAGTCLFVAFN
+171 FSAGTCVFIAFTC
-183 WRPKTIWVR
+183 RPKKVWIRT
-192 ASVLTVITA
+192 SVFTVATA

-207 IASVY
+207 VASVY

-265 DRLSGASTFI
+265 DRISGASTFI

-280 MLILTA
+280 MLVLTA
-286 LLLSTIVWAFLR
+286 LLLSTIVWAFFR

-338 VFFWTDHQHRV
+338 VFFWTDHQPRV
-349 RPWLQVFIG
+349 KPWLQVFIG
-358 LLITAFIMTTKISNM
+358 FFITVFIMTTKISNM

-383 ALYALARKPSW
+383 ALYALARKPTW
-394 TKSALINFIT
+394 AKSALINFTT

-414 VYLANGRTS
+414 MFLANGRTS

-443 TISDPFTRITASLM
+443 TISDPVARISASLM
-457 YTSLYLVLP
+457 YTSLYIVLP
-466 IVAVLYFFSLHRRL
+466 IVSVLYFFSLHRRL

-487 VLPAVP
+487 VLPAIP
-493 IVLITALFGGAD
+493 LLLITALFGGAD

-514 LGVLNIALIVFLSK
+514 LGVLNTALIVFVSK
-528 YLSDFNWRERH
+528 YFSDFNWRVRES
-539 NQQIVGLALI
+539 QQMAIFAAI

-554 LLTHRMVA
+554 LLTNRSIA
-562 YFNGGTANEIL
+562 YFNGGTAKEIL

-581 WVSALLLSLIA
+581 WVGALFLSLIA
-592 YGLFKLGQT
+592 YGLFRVGKNG
-601 KKKHPFWILFLVAEI
+601 KKQSFLILFIVAEL
-616 MCFASIEVMLLDRLT
+616 MCFTSINVMLLDRLT
-631 KGTELTASESATA
+631 KGPELTVEESATA

-655 WLRTNTDKSS
+655 WLQTNTDKSS
-665 LVATNHFCGPA
+665 LIATNHFCGPA
-676 CSGADWFENDFLR
+676 CSGADWFENDSLR

-696 PASPTGYGTFN
+696 PESPTGYGTFN
-707 FILSNYAERR
+707 FTLSNYAERR

-723 RFLLVNGMSRKDVLE
+723 RFLLVNGMPREDVRE
-738 RMNVALAFANESSKA
+738 RMNVALAFANEPSEA
-753 SFDSLQNFGV
+753 SFSSLQNFGV

-776 NWGLTTSKLYE
+776 DWGLTTSKMYE
-787 NDTFIVLQVSD
+787 NDTFIVLEML

>member
-1 LNILLKVISD
+1 LATHGRGARNS
-11 PALAIGETKVGGLRI
+11 PAITGL
-26 VKELLPISLRSVGIA
+26 VNTLFPISLRSIGTT
-41 LAILFGAFLLCEVAP
+41 LAVLFGAFSLCEVPP

-101 LSVLTALFLQPI
+101 LSVLSALFFQPI
-113 LNPSIGWVIPS
+113 LNPSIGWIIPS
-124 IVVLARS
+124 IVVLAMP
-131 KTDRDPPSR
+131 KTDRDLPGR
-140 VQHGSTGIEWF
+140 VQHGSTGIEWL

-192 ASVLTVITA
+192 TSVFTVTTA

-207 IASVY
+207 VASVY

-230 LSRSIWDYGPQD
+230 LSRSVWDYGPQD

-298 RDGGKNRMINLG
+298 RDGGNNRMINLS

-338 VFFWTDHQHRV
+338 VFFWTDHQRRV
-349 RPWLQVFIG
+349 KPWLQVFIG
-358 LLITAFIMTTKISNM
+358 FLITVFIMTTKISNM

-394 TKSALINFIT
+394 AKSALINFAT
-404 TLVTTGIYFF
+404 TLITTGIYFF
-414 VYLANGRTS
+414 VFLANGRTS

-443 TISDPFTRITASLM
+443 TISDPVTRISASLM
-457 YTSLYLVLP
+457 YTSLYILLP

-487 VLPAVP
+487 VLPAIP
-493 IVLITALFGGAD
+493 LLLITALFGGAD

-514 LGVLNIALIVFLSK
+514 LGILNIALIIFVSK
-528 YLSDFNWRERH
+528 FFSDFNCRIRQ
-539 NQQIVGLALI
+539 NQQIVGFAVI

-554 LLTHRMVA
+554 LLTHRSVA

-573 IRSILQSH
+573 TRSILQSH

-592 YGLFKLGQT
+592 YGLFRVGKNR
-601 KKKHPFWILFLVAEI
+601 KKQSFLILFIVAEL
-616 MCFASIEVMLLDRLT
+616 MCFTSINAMLLDRLT
-631 KGTELTASESATA
+631 KGPELTASESATA
-644 IGTTDEIAVGR
+644 IGTTDEIAVGQ
-655 WLRTNTDKSS
+655 WLRTNTEKSS
-665 LVATNHFCGPA
+665 LIATNHFCGPA
-676 CSGADWFENDFLR
+676 CSGADWFENDYLR

-723 RFLLVNGMSRKDVLE
+723 RFLLVNGMPREDVRE
-738 RMNVALAFANESSKA
+738 RMNVALAFANEPSEA
-753 SFDSLQNFGV
+753 SLSSLQAFGV

-776 NWGLTTSKLYE
+776 DWGLTTSKLYE
-787 NDTFIVLQVSD
+787 NDTFIVLELL